1 MVMRVSVLAI
11 ALSFVSVAAQA
22 QQRLIVG
29 VTDLAVAARELPAQ
43 AAAVRGIIGISNAI
57 AVTGDPERLRHL
69 PFVRYVEDDPPD
81 AVSIDVETLEYG
93 VNQINA
99 EAIWGGAP
107 DATTLLVGQGGAG
120 IKVAVIDTGI
130 DCGHQDLA
138 GGCVYGANF
147 VNGSQA
153 FDDNGHGT
161 HVGGIIAA
169 RQNGVGVVGVAPEA
183 TVYAVKVMDS
193 TGSGSWSN
201 VAMGIDWAVR
211 NGMHII
217 SMSLGAATGSQA
229 VADAVARAEAAGVLV
244 VASAGNFGCCNTVGY
259 PAAYDGVVA
268 VAAVD
273 SSEARAGFSSTGP
286 QVDIAAPGVG
296 IRSSVPTGSC
306 SLCDPSGYLWLNG
319 TSMAAPHVAGV
330 GALLRSRGWS
340 AMEAASLMT
349 TTAVDLGAPGF
360 DNGYGYGRVDALAA
374 TGGATSLPAPP
385 VPPALPEP
393 PADTVAPVVA
403 VTAPSN
409 GSTVARRATVTIQ
422 ATASD
427 DVGVSRVEFFVNGS
441 LRCTDTAAPF
451 SCGWK
456 VPNNGKSSVIDVRAW
471 DAAGKSGQASVTV
484 TIR

>member
-1 MVMRVSVLAI
+1 MQMVMRVSALALAI
-11 ALSFVSVAAQA
+11 LLSFASVAAQA

-29 VTDLAVAARELPAQ
+29 VTDLGVAARELPAQ
-43 AAAVRGIIGISNAI
+43 AAAVRGIIGISGAI
-57 AVTGDPERLRHL
+57 AVTGDPDRLRHL

-81 AVSIDVETLEYG
+81 AVSIDGEVLEYG
-93 VNQINA
+93 VHQINA
-99 EAIWGGAP
+99 EAIWGGASN
-107 DATTLLVGQGGAG
+107 ATALISGQGGAG
-120 IKVAVIDTGI
+120 VKVAVIDTGI

-147 VNGSQA
+147 ANGSQP

-161 HVGGIIAA
+161 HIGGIIAA
-169 RQNGVGVVGVAPEA
+169 RQNAVGVIGVAPEA
-183 TVYAVKVMDS
+183 TVYAVKALNS
-193 TGSGSWSN
+193 TGTGSWSS
-201 VAMGIDWAVR
+201 VAMGIDWAVSH
-211 NGMHII
+211 GMHII
-217 SMSLGAATGSQA
+217 NMSLGATVGSQA

-244 VASAGNFGCCNTVGY
+244 VASAGNYGCCNTVGY
-259 PAAYDGVVA
+259 PAAYDGVLA

-273 SSEARAGFSSTGP
+273 SNQMRASFSSTGP

-306 SLCDPSGYLWLNG
+306 SLCDPSGYAWLSG

-360 DNGYGYGRVDALAA
+360 DPEYGYGRVDALAA
-374 TGGATSLPAPP
+374 TGGAPPAPP
-385 VPPALPEP
+385 PPPP
-393 PADTVAPVVA
+393 PADTVAPLVA
-403 VTAPSN
+403 VTSPAN
-409 GSTVARRATVTIQ
+409 GSTIAKRANVTIQ

-456 VPNNGKSSVIDVRAW
+456 APNSGGKTHVIAVKAW
-471 DAAGKSGQASVTV
+471 DAAGNSGQAAVSV

>member
-1 MVMRVSVLAI
+1 MVLRVSVFAI
-11 ALSFVSVAAQA
+11 ALSFVSAPAQA
-22 QQRLIVG
+22 QERLIVG

-43 AAAVRGIIGISNAI
+43 AAVVRGIIGISSAI

-69 PFVRYVEDDPPD
+69 PFVRYIEDDPPD
-81 AVSIDVETLEYG
+81 AVSIDAEVLEYG

-107 DATTLLVGQGGAG
+107 NATTLIAGQGGAG
-120 IKVAVIDTGI
+120 VKVAVIDTGI

-147 VNGSQA
+147 VNGSQP
-153 FDDNGHGT
+153 FDDGGHGT
-161 HVGGIIAA
+161 HVAGIIAA
-169 RQNGVGVVGVAPEA
+169 RQNGVGVIGVAPEA
-183 TVYAVKVMDS
+183 TVYAVKVLDS
-193 TGSGSWSN
+193 TGSGSWSS

-211 NGMHII
+211 NGMHVIN
-217 SMSLGAATGSQA
+217 MSLGATTGSQA

-244 VASAGNFGCCNTVGY
+244 VASAGNSGCCNTVGY
-259 PAAYDGVVA
+259 PAAYDGVLA

-273 SSEARAGFSSTGP
+273 SIEMRAGFSSTGP

-306 SLCDPSGYLWLNG
+306 SLCDPSGYAWLSG

-340 AMEAASLMT
+340 ALEAASLMT

-360 DNGYGYGRVDALAA
+360 DDEYGYGRVDALAA
-374 TGGATSLPAPP
+374 TSGA
-385 VPPALPEP
+385 VPPPPPPPAG
-393 PADTVAPVVA
+393 PADTAAPVVA
-403 VTAPSN
+403 ITAPAN
-409 GSTVARRATVTIQ
+409 GSTLARRANVTIQ
-422 ATASD
+422 ADASD

-456 VPNNGKSSVIDVRAW
+456 VPNSTKANVIDVRAW
-471 DAAGKSGQASVTV
+471 DAAGKSGQATVTV
-484 TIR
+484 TVR

>member
-1 MVMRVSVLAI
+1 MVKRVSVLAF
-11 ALSFVSVAAQA
+11 ALSLSSVAAHA

-29 VTDLAVAARELPAQ
+29 VTDLAVAQRELPAQ
-43 AAAVRGIIGISNAI
+43 AATVRGIIGISRAI

-81 AVSIDVETLEYG
+81 AVSIDVEALEYG

-99 EAIWGGAP
+99 EAIWGGAA
-107 DATTLLVGQGGAG
+107 DATILVVGQGGAG
-120 IKVAVIDTGI
+120 MKVAVIDTGV
-130 DCGHQDLA
+130 DCGHPDLA

-147 VNGSQA
+147 VNGSQP
-153 FDDNGHGT
+153 FDDHGHGT

-183 TVYAVKVMDS
+183 TVYAVKVLDS
-193 TGSGSWSN
+193 AGSGSWSN

-211 NGMHII
+211 NGMHVIN
-217 SMSLGAATGSQA
+217 MSLGATNGSQA
-229 VADAVARAEAAGVLV
+229 VADAVDRAEAAGVLV
-244 VASAGNFGCCNTVGY
+244 VASAGNSGCCNSVGY
-259 PAAYDGVVA
+259 PAAYDGVLA

-273 SSEARAGFSSTGP
+273 ALQMLASFSSTGP

-340 AMEAASLMT
+340 AMEASSLMT

-360 DNGYGYGRVDALAA
+360 DTEYGYGRVDALGA
-374 TGGATSLPAPP
+374 TGGAPSA
-385 VPPALPEP
+385 P

-403 VTAPSN
+403 ITAPGN
-409 GSTVARRATVTIQ
+409 GSVLSKRANVTIQ
-422 ATASD
+422 ASASD
-427 DVGVSRVEFFVNGS
+427 DVRVSRVEFFVNGS
-441 LRCTDTAAPF
+441 LRCTDTTAPF

-456 VPNNGKSSVIDVRAW
+456 VPNSGKTGVIDVRAL
-471 DAAGKSGQASVTV
+471 DAAGNGGQATVTV

>member
-1 MVMRVSVLAI
+1 MVMRVSVLAF
-11 ALSFVSVAAQA
+11 ALSLSSVAAHA

-29 VTDLAVAARELPAQ
+29 VTDLAVAQRELPAQ
-43 AAAVRGIIGISNAI
+43 AATVRGIIGISRAI

-69 PFVRYVEDDPPD
+69 PFVRYVEEDPPD
-81 AVSIDVETLEYG
+81 AVSIDVQELEYG

-99 EAIWGGAP
+99 EVIWGGAP
-107 DATTLLVGQGGAG
+107 DATVLVVGQGGAG
-120 IKVAVIDTGI
+120 IKVAVIDTGV
-130 DCGHQDLA
+130 DCGHPDLA

-147 VNGSQA
+147 VSGAQP
-153 FDDNGHGT
+153 FDDHGHGT

-169 RQNGVGVVGVAPEA
+169 RQNGIGVVGVAPEA
-183 TVYAVKVMDS
+183 TVYAVKVLDS
-193 TGSGSWSN
+193 AGSGSWSN

-211 NGMHII
+211 NGMHVIN
-217 SMSLGAATGSQA
+217 MSLGALTGSQA
-229 VADAVARAEAAGVLV
+229 VADAVDRAEAAGVLV
-244 VASAGNFGCCNTVGY
+244 VASAGNSGCCNLVGY
-259 PAAYDGVVA
+259 PGAYDGVLA

-273 SSEARAGFSSTGP
+273 SLQMLASFSSTGP
-286 QVDIAAPGVG
+286 QVDVAAPGVA
-296 IRSSVPTGSC
+296 IRSSVPTGGC
-306 SLCDPSGYLWLNG
+306 ALCDPSGYRWLDG

-360 DNGYGYGRVDALAA
+360 DTEYGYGRVDALGA
-374 TGGATSLPAPP
+374 TGGAPSAPA
-385 VPPALPEP
+385 P

-403 VTAPSN
+403 ITAPGN
-409 GSTVARRATVTIQ
+409 GSVLTKRANVTIQ

-427 DVGVSRVEFFVNGS
+427 DVRVSRVEFFVNGS
-441 LRCTDTAAPF
+441 LRCTDTTAPF

-456 VPNNGKSSVIDVRAW
+456 VPNNAKTGVIDVRAL
-471 DAAGKSGQASVTV
+471 DAAGNSGQATVTV

>member
-1 MVMRVSVLAI
+1 MVLRVSVLAL
-11 ALSFVSVAAQA
+11 ALSFVSVAAHA

-43 AAAVRGIIGISNAI
+43 AATVRGIIGISRAI
-57 AVTGDPERLRHL
+57 AVTGDADRLRRL

-81 AVSIDVETLEYG
+81 AVSIDGEALEYG

-107 DATTLLVGQGGAG
+107 NATTLIAGQGGAG

-211 NGMHII
+211 NGMHVIN
-217 SMSLGAATGSQA
+217 MSLGATTGSQA

-244 VASAGNFGCCNTVGY
+244 VASAGNSGCCNTVGY
-259 PAAYDGVVA
+259 PAAYDGVLA

-273 SSEARAGFSSTGP
+273 SGEMLAGFSSTGP

-319 TSMAAPHVAGV
+319 TSMAAPRGRCWCAVAIARMV
-330 GALLRSRGWS
+330 GHGSREPDDDDCRRPGCAGFRQRIRLRSRGC
-340 AMEAASLMT
+340 
-349 TTAVDLGAPGF
+349 V
-360 DNGYGYGRVDALAA
+360 GRHRGRD
-374 TGGATSLPAPP
+374 
-385 VPPALPEP
+385 
-393 PADTVAPVVA
+393 VVA
-403 VTAPSN
+403 GSAGSTGSTGASGRHGRPGCCRYRAVEWFN
-409 GSTVARRATVTIQ
+409 GSQARDCHHPGDRERRCGRQPRGVLRQRLVALHRYGCAILMRLEGAKQRQEQRDRRAR
-422 ATASD
+422 
-427 DVGVSRVEFFVNGS
+427 VG
-441 LRCTDTAAPF
+441 
-451 SCGWK
+451 CGREER
-456 VPNNGKSSVIDVRAW
+456 PG
-471 DAAGKSGQASVTV
+471 
-484 TIR
+484 

>member
-1 MVMRVSVLAI
+1 MVMRVSVLAVV
-11 ALSFVSVAAQA
+11 LSFVSAGAYAQQ

-43 AAAVRGIIGISNAI
+43 AATVRGIIGISRAI
-57 AVTGDPERLRHL
+57 AVTGDPDRLRHL
-69 PFVRYVEDDPPD
+69 PFVRYVEDDPID
-81 AVSIDVETLEYG
+81 AVSIDAEVLEYG

-107 DATTLLVGQGGAG
+107 NATTLIAGQGGAG

-147 VNGSQA
+147 VNSSQA

-169 RQNGVGVVGVAPEA
+169 RQNGIGVIGVAPEA

-193 TGSGSWSN
+193 TGSGSWSA
-201 VAMGIDWAVR
+201 VAMGIDWAVK
-211 NGMHII
+211 NGMHVIN
-217 SMSLGAATGSQA
+217 MSLGAAVGSQA
-229 VADAVARAEAAGVLV
+229 AADAIAKAEAAGVLI
-244 VASAGNFGCCNTVGY
+244 VASAGNSGCCNTVGY
-259 PAAYDGVVA
+259 PGAYDGVLA

-273 SSEARAGFSSTGP
+273 SNEVRASFSSTGP
-286 QVDIAAPGVG
+286 QVDVAAPGVA
-296 IRSSVPTGSC
+296 IRSTVPTGSC
-306 SLCDPSGYLWLNG
+306 SLCDPSGFMWLSG
-319 TSMAAPHVAGV
+319 TSMAAPHVAGL

-360 DNGYGYGRVDALAA
+360 DSEYGYGRVDALAA
-374 TGGATSLPAPP
+374 TGGAPAALL
-385 VPPALPEP
+385 PPALPG
-393 PADTVAPVVA
+393 DTVVPTVA
-403 VTAPSN
+403 ITAPTN
-409 GSTVARRATVTIQ
+409 GSAVVRRANVTIQ

-427 DVGVSRVEFFVNGS
+427 NVGVTRVEFFVNGA

-451 SCGWK
+451 ACDWK
-456 VPNNGKSSVIDVRAW
+456 VPNGGKSGVIDVRAS
-471 DAAGKSGQASVTV
+471 DAAGNSAQARVTV
-484 TIR
+484 TLR

>member
-1 MVMRVSVLAI
+1 MVMRVSVLAF
-11 ALSFVSVAAQA
+11 ALSLVSVAAHA

-29 VTDLAVAARELPAQ
+29 VTDLAVAQRELPAHV
-43 AAAVRGIIGISNAI
+43 ASVRGIIGISRAI

-147 VNGSQA
+147 ANAAQP

-183 TVYAVKVMDS
+183 TVYAVKVLDGA
-193 TGSGSWSN
+193 GSGSWSS
-201 VAMGIDWAVR
+201 VAMGIDWAVK
-211 NGMHII
+211 NGMHVIN
-217 SMSLGAATGSQA
+217 MSLGATTGSQA
-229 VADAVARAEAAGVLV
+229 VADAVERAEAAGVLV
-244 VASAGNFGCCNTVGY
+244 VASAGNSGCCNSVGY
-259 PAAYDGVVA
+259 PAAYDGVLA

-273 SSEARAGFSSTGP
+273 SLEMRAAFSSTGP

-360 DNGYGYGRVDALAA
+360 DTEYGYGRVDALAA
-374 TGGATSLPAPP
+374 SGGAAPAPRLPA
-385 VPPALPEP
+385 P
-393 PADTVAPVVA
+393 PADTVAPDVA
-403 VTAPSN
+403 ITAPAN
-409 GSTVARRATVTIQ
+409 GSVVTKRANVSIQ

-427 DVGVSRVEFFVNGS
+427 NVRVSRVEFFVNGS
-441 LRCTDTAAPF
+441 LRCTDTTAPF

-456 VPNNGKSSVIDVRAW
+456 VPNSGKTSVIDVRAL
-471 DAAGKSGQASVTV
+471 DAAGNGGQATVTV

>member
-11 ALSFVSVAAQA
+11 ALSFVSVAAHA
-22 QQRLIVG
+22 QQRRLIVG

-43 AAAVRGIIGISNAI
+43 AAAVRGIIGISSAI

-81 AVSIDVETLEYG
+81 AVSIHAEALEYG

-107 DATTLLVGQGGAG
+107 NATTLIAGQGGAG
-120 IKVAVIDTGI
+120 VKVAVIDTGI

-147 VNGSQA
+147 VNGLQP
-153 FDDNGHGT
+153 FDDGGHGT
-161 HVGGIIAA
+161 HVAGIIAA
-169 RQNGVGVVGVAPEA
+169 RQNGVGVIGVAPEA
-183 TVYAVKVMDS
+183 TVYAVKVLNS
-193 TGSGSWSN
+193 TGSGSWSS
-201 VAMGIDWAVR
+201 VAMGIDWAVA
-211 NGMHII
+211 NGMHVIN
-217 SMSLGAATGSQA
+217 MSLGATTGSQA

-244 VASAGNFGCCNTVGY
+244 VASAGNSGCCNTVGY
-259 PAAYDGVVA
+259 PAAYDGVLA

-273 SSEARAGFSSTGP
+273 SIEWRADFSSTGP
-286 QVDIAAPGVG
+286 QLDIAAPGVG
-296 IRSSVPTGSC
+296 VRSSVPSGSC
-306 SLCDPSGYLWLNG
+306 SLCDPSGYAWLSG

-360 DNGYGYGRVDALAA
+360 DNEYGYGRVDALAA
-374 TGGATSLPAPP
+374 TGGAAPEP
-385 VPPALPEP
+385 LPPAP

-403 VTAPSN
+403 ITAPAN
-409 GSTVARRATVTIQ
+409 GSTVARRANVTIQ

-427 DVGVSRVEFFVNGS
+427 DVNVSRVEFFINGS

-456 VPNNGKSSVIDVRAW
+456 VPNGGKTGVIDVQAW
-471 DAAGKSGQASVTV
+471 DAAGNSGQAMVKV

>member
-1 MVMRVSVLAI
+1 MVLRVSVLAI
-11 ALSFVSVAAQA
+11 ALSFVSVATQA
-22 QQRLIVG
+22 QQRQRLIVG

-43 AAAVRGIIGISNAI
+43 GAAVRGVIGISRAI

-69 PFVRYVEDDPPD
+69 PFVRYIEDDPPD
-81 AVSIDVETLEYG
+81 AVSIDGEALEYG
-93 VNQINA
+93 VNQIHA

-107 DATTLLVGQGGAG
+107 DGTTLITGQGGAG
-120 IKVAVIDTGI
+120 AKVAVIDTGI

-147 VNGSQA
+147 VNGSQP

-169 RQNGVGVVGVAPEA
+169 RQNGIGVIGVAPEA

-193 TGSGSWSN
+193 TGTGSWSN

-211 NGMHII
+211 NGMHVIN
-217 SMSLGAATGSQA
+217 MSLGATTGSQA
-229 VADAVARAEAAGVLV
+229 VADAVARAEVAGVLV
-244 VASAGNFGCCNTVGY
+244 VASAGNSGCCNTVGY
-259 PAAYDGVVA
+259 PAAYDGVLA

-273 SSEARAGFSSTGP
+273 SYEMLAGFSSTGP

-296 IRSSVPTGSC
+296 IRSTVPTGSC
-306 SLCDPSGYLWLNG
+306 SLCDPSGYTWLSG

-360 DNGYGYGRVDALAA
+360 DPGYGYGRVDALAA
-374 TGGATSLPAPP
+374 TGGS
-385 VPPALPEP
+385 VPALPPPLPAP
-393 PADTVAPVVA
+393 PADTVAPAVA
-403 VTAPSN
+403 ITAPAN
-409 GSTVARRATVTIQ
+409 GSTVAKRANVTVQ

-456 VPNNGKSSVIDVRAW
+456 VPNSGKSVVFNVRAW
-471 DAAGKSGQASVTV
+471 DAAGNSGQATVTV